1 MNDPIEQS
9 LRSLM
14 HEFKNW
20 EYNAKRGVRRIET
33 LLGDVAERKKVEE
46 IARTDMVWMN
56 KTQAGK
62 YLGVTPRTILRYE
75 KDGKL
80 GFNGSGRIHR
90 SELDSFMRDHK
101 SNRAKLLGLI
111 NGRSE

>member
-1 MNDPIEQS
+1 
-9 LRSLM
+9 M

-20 EYNAKRGVRRIET
+20 EHNAKRGMRRIQT
-33 LLGDVAERKKVEE
+33 LLGDVAERKKLED
-46 IARTDMVWMN
+46 IARADMVWMN

-62 YLGVTPRTILRYE
+62 YLGVSSRTILRYE

-90 SELDSFMRDHK
+90 CELDSFMRDHK
-101 SNRAKLLGLI
+101 SSRAKLLGLM
-111 NGRSE
+111 NGNSE